1 MSTTTER
8 RLSSLLQTAAL
19 VAAGWVGVMAMV
31 TVVFEPMTDV
41 LVLGPPERTLA
52 LIEGTDIRITD
63 LRPRY
68 AILRGTER
76 GFVRA
81 LYARGAGLVLPA
93 KSVSCLGGGSLRS

>member
-8 RLSSLLQTAAL
+8 RHSNLPRTAAI
-19 VAAGWVGVMAMV
+19 VAAGWVAVMALV
-31 TVVFEPMTDV
+31 TVTFEPMNDV

-63 LRPRY
+63 LRSHY

-81 LYARGAGLVLPA
+81 LYVRGAGLVLPA
-93 KSVSCLGGGSLRS
+93 KSVSCLRGRSVGS